1 MRAGIQRKLKPWEAS
16 ATPALSNLWVMSD
29 EAQAEPRS
37 DEETEQLALAAIEAI
52 KRPIA
57 ERNALRS
64 LANTQERELIRLRD
78 HLNLIRNSY
87 RRLAN
92 ELVTQ
97 LELVDCFDSEVAR
110 GTAGLIE
117 FPRFLGNVP
126 PKAT

>member
-1 MRAGIQRKLKPWEAS
+1 M
-16 ATPALSNLWVMSD
+16 
-29 EAQAEPRS
+29 
-37 DEETEQLALAAIEAI
+37 
-52 KRPIA
+52 
-57 ERNALRS
+57 
-64 LANTQERELIRLRD
+64 NTQERELIRLRD
-78 HLNLIRNSY
+78 HVNLIRNSY

-97 LELVDCFDSEVAR
+97 WELVDGFDSAVAQ

>member
-1 MRAGIQRKLKPWEAS
+1 
-16 ATPALSNLWVMSD
+16 MSD

-52 KRPIA
+52 KRLIA

-97 LELVDCFDSEVAR
+97 LELVDGFDSAVAQ

>member
-1 MRAGIQRKLKPWEAS
+1 
-16 ATPALSNLWVMSD
+16 MSD
-29 EAQAEPRS
+29 EAPNAQADPRS

-52 KRPIA
+52 KRLIA
-57 ERNALRS
+57 ERNALRG

-78 HLNLIRNSY
+78 HVNLIRNSY

-97 LELVDCFDSEVAR
+97 LELVDSFGSEVAQ

>member
-1 MRAGIQRKLKPWEAS
+1 
-16 ATPALSNLWVMSD
+16 MSD
-29 EAQAEPRS
+29 EAQADPRS

-52 KRPIA
+52 KRLIA
-57 ERNALRS
+57 ERNALRG

-78 HLNLIRNSY
+78 HVNLIRNSY

-97 LELVDCFDSEVAR
+97 LELVDSFDSEVTQ
-110 GTAGLIE
+110 GTAGVIE
-117 FPRFLGNVP
+117 FPRFLGNDP

>member
-1 MRAGIQRKLKPWEAS
+1 
-16 ATPALSNLWVMSD
+16 MSD
-29 EAQAEPRS
+29 EASNTQADPLHS
-37 DEETEQLALAAIEAI
+37 DDEIAQLALTAVEAI
-52 KRPIA
+52 KRLLA
-57 ERNALRS
+57 ERTALRS
-64 LANTQERELIRLRD
+64 RVNTQEREMIRLRE

-97 LELVDCFDSEVAR
+97 R
-110 GTAGLIE
+110 TAGLIE

>member
-1 MRAGIQRKLKPWEAS
+1 MDQQRKLKPWEAS
-16 ATPALSNLWVMSD
+16 ATPALSNLWLMSD
-29 EAQAEPRS
+29 EAQADSRS

-52 KRPIA
+52 KRLIA

-78 HLNLIRNSY
+78 HVSLIRNSY

-97 LELVDCFDSEVAR
+97 LELVDSFRNEVAK

-117 FPRFLGNVP
+117 FPRFIGNVP

>member
-78 HLNLIRNSY
+78 HLNLIRNNY